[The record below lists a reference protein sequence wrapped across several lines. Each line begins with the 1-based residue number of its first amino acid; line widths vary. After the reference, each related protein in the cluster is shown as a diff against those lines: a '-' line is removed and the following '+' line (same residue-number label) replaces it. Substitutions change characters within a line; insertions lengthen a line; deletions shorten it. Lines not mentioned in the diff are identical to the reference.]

1 MANNEGKE
9 IVKRLDA
16 MIGLMV
22 ENMTASGLVGKG
34 RAIEI
39 LKMGGLGPS
48 EIGKIVDLPATS
60 IGSILTRQ
68 KKQKQ
73 KKRAKRKNKK
83 SS

>member
-1 MANNEGKE
+1 MENKE
-9 IVKRLDA
+9 VTKRLDA

-22 ENMTASGLVGKG
+22 ENLIASGLVGKG

-39 LKMGGLGPS
+39 LSMGGLGPT
-48 EIGKIVDLPATS
+48 EIGKIVDLPSTS

-68 KKQKQ
+68 KKQKR
-73 KKRAKRKNKK
+73 KKRESRKAKKQ

>member
-1 MANNEGKE
+1 MDDKE
-9 IVKRLDA
+9 ITKRLDA

-22 ENMTASGLVGKG
+22 ENLTASGLVGKG

-39 LKMGGLGPS
+39 LSMGGLGPS

-68 KKQKQ
+68 KKQRKKKSEGRKL
-73 KKRAKRKNKK
+73 KKR